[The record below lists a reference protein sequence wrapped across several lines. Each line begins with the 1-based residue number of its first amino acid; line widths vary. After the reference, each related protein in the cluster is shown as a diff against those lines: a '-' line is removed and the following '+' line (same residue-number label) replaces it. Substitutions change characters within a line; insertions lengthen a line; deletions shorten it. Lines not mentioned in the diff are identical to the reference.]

1 MVSIR
6 ESTALPLLDMLFA
19 QFEGKALLAGIM
31 VESADVHFVAAM
43 TITFNALVLV
53 WMVKPLN
60 CGVTLVTFEATW
72 AVVPPHTV
80 LEVLT
85 VLRSILK
92 EIRRSSE
99 IACMMDINATF

>member
-1 MVSIR
+1 
-6 ESTALPLLDMLFA
+6 MLFA
-19 QFEGKALLAGIM
+19 QFEGIALLAGIM
-31 VESADVHFVAAM
+31 VESADVHLVAAGA
-43 TITFNALVLV
+43 ITFNALVLV

-80 LEVLT
+80 LEVLA

-99 IACMMDINATF
+99 IACMMGINATF